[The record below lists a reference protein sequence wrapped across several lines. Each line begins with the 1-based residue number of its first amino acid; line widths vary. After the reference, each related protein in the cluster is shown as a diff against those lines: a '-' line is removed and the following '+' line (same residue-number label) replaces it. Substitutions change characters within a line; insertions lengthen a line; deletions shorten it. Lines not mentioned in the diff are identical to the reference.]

1 MLVFKIDRSSV
12 KLKKGFYRF
21 LNKNK
26 NLVQLFKIMSLIFV
40 VVLAGAVA
48 ILSVEYKDSTRQI
61 VNFFDA
67 IWWSLVT
74 ITTVGYGDLVPVTF
88 WGRIIGIIFIILG
101 FSIFSIFTAFIASSF
116 IDKKIKERKGL
127 NKIKEKN
134 HILICGWNRSAKK
147 ILDFLSKRDPSSV
160 PNIVLINELEE
171 GDISSLQ
178 NTYPDLQISF
188 IKGDFTNQEVLQKG
202 NVRDAQHVILL
213 YDESKPNS
221 SPSDERTIIASHN
234 IAYFKL
240 KGQISIQLNDEKYL
254 PNIRREK
261 NQNVVIFD
269 DLGGNLLANS
279 TVNPTVPAFLQELLK
294 FTEGKG
300 IQEESIP
307 AEFVNKTFAELSTY
321 MKEHKNFV
329 TLGIVSVNPEVSIA
343 QILSDDSSSID
354 KFIKQQFELSGKQFK
369 MGESTNKIKVKP
381 EDDYI
386 IQDSDKAIVL

>member
-1 MLVFKIDRSSV
+1 MR
-12 KLKKGFYRF
+12 LKKDFHRF

-26 NLVQLFKIMSLIFV
+26 TLIQLFKIMSLVFMIILV
-40 VVLAGAVA
+40 GAITILA
-48 ILSVEYKDSTRQI
+48 VEYNSSDGKI
-61 VNFFDA
+61 NNLFDA
-67 IWWSLVT
+67 IWWALVT

-88 WGRIIGIIFIILG
+88 WGRIIGIIFILLG
-101 FSIFSIFTAFIASSF
+101 FTIFSMFTAFIASSF

-134 HILICGWNRSAKK
+134 HLLICGWNRSAKK
-147 ILDFLSKRDPSSV
+147 ILNFLSKRDPSKV

-178 NTYPDLQISF
+178 NTYPDLQIGF
-188 IKGDFTNQEVLQKG
+188 IKGDYTSQEVLQKA
-202 NVRDAQHVILL
+202 NARDAQHVILL

-221 SPSDERTIIASHN
+221 NPSDERTIIASHN
-234 IAYFKL
+234 ISYFKL

-254 PNIRREK
+254 PNIRRDK
-261 NQNVVIFD
+261 NQNVIIFD

-279 TVNPTVPAFLQELLK
+279 TVNPTVPSFLQEVLK
-294 FTEGKG
+294 FTDGKG
-300 IQEESIP
+300 IQEVNIP
-307 AEFVNKTFAELSTY
+307 VEFINKTFSELASY
-321 MKEHKNFV
+321 LKKQMNFII
-329 TLGIVSVNPEVSIA
+329 LGIVSVNPEVSIT

-369 MGESTNKIKVKP
+369 MGESTNKIKIKP

>member
-1 MLVFKIDRSSV
+1 M
-12 KLKKGFYRF
+12 KLKKDFHRF
-21 LNKNK
+21 VNQNKT
-26 NLVQLFKIMSLIFV
+26 LMQLFKIMLLIFV
-40 VVLAGAVA
+40 VVLAGAIA
-48 ILSVEYKDSTRQI
+48 ILAVEYKDSNRDI
-61 VNFFDA
+61 INFFDA
-67 IWWSLVT
+67 VWWSLVT

-88 WGRIIGIIFIILG
+88 WGRIIGIIFILLG

-147 ILDFLSKRDPSSV
+147 ILDFLSKRDPSTI
-160 PNIVLINELEE
+160 PNLVLINELEE

-178 NTYPDLQISF
+178 NNYPDLQIGF
-188 IKGDFTNQEVLQKG
+188 IKGDYTSQEVLQKA
-202 NVRDAQHVILL
+202 NARDAQHVILL

-234 IAYFKL
+234 ISYFKL
-240 KGQISIQLNDEKYL
+240 KGQMSIQLNDEKYL

-261 NQNVVIFD
+261 NQNVIIFD

-279 TVNPTVPAFLQELLK
+279 TVNPTVPAFLQEVLK
-294 FTEGKG
+294 FTDGKG
-300 IQEESIP
+300 IQEVNIP
-307 AEFVNKTFAELSTY
+307 IEFISKTFGELASY
-321 MKEHKNFV
+321 LKKQMNFV
-329 TLGIVSVNPEVSIA
+329 ILGIVSINPEVSIA

-369 MGESTNKIKVKP
+369 PAQSIDHVLPESAKCIFISC
-381 EDDYI
+381 YYY
-386 IQDSDKAIVL
+386 DKDGKQ